1 MLITSKD
8 KGLRRNHLTNTD
20 PGLPQANPRKHPRQ
34 NLGAH
39 WLIPGI
45 PGKNITIVLKRIIY
59 TYIRLSGLGPGIL
72 GQPAF
77 PLDRSWDSSGIYP
90 IASPFTLHCKIS
102 RQLVAISGMCQPLC
116 QRAVP
121 KTPTV
126 PSRAISSQHH
136 AAEDLRP

>member
-20 PGLPQANPRKHPRQ
+20 PGLPQANPRKHPRH
-34 NLGAH
+34 NLDAH

-45 PGKNITIVLKRIIY
+45 PGKNITIVLKSNIY
-59 TYIRLSGLGPGIL
+59 RDIWLFGLGPGIL

-90 IASPFTLHCKIS
+90 IASPFTLHCKIY
-102 RQLVAISGMCQPLC
+102 RRTVGNSGY
-116 QRAVP
+116 V
-121 KTPTV
+121 
-126 PSRAISSQHH
+126 
-136 AAEDLRP
+136 